1 MTRSRYPAKIT
12 MVQAAVGPKPLAYT
26 VQYPD
31 STEEMDVA
39 DTRVR
44 VLKATGSDVGGV
56 LLLDGA
62 CVVLLL

>member
-1 MTRSRYPAKIT
+1 

-62 CVVLLL
+62 CVALLL